1 MTTIVVECPECNEIN
16 QTTSVD
22 HEPDEYQFEGIK
34 DAHWLIVREHNSKT
48 SHEAFMPVDH
58 Q

>member
-1 MTTIVVECPECNEIN
+1 MTTIVVECPECEAIN

-22 HEPDEYQFEGIK
+22 HEPDKHQFEGIK
-34 DAHWLIVREHNSKT
+34 DAHWLIVTEHNDKT
-48 SHEAFMPVDH
+48 GHEATMRVDH

>member
-1 MTTIVVECPECNEIN
+1 MTTIVVECSERDEIN

-22 HEPDEYQFEGIK
+22 HEPDEHQFESIK

-48 SHEAFMPVDH
+48 SHEASIRVDR
-58 Q
+58 